1 VNFKTDREVP
11 LYAAL
16 PLHRNKDGDCPGNE
30 RSQKKSSFLH
40 RLSVS
45 KFPRIFPR
53 LYGLLFE
60 LRSFRYRIGFLWQR
74 GGTRSL
80 KMGPVFDVDRDGF
93 LVQNKRTQ
101 ARNWDIQKLL
111 SDFPFLAPE
120 DCHLFLLG
128 WDAGSGFRDRSD
140 REDSSCDTRHK
151 SQASY
156 PFRCPSTQP

>member
-1 VNFKTDREVP
+1 MKNIRTDKLIVNFKTDRKAP
-11 LYAAL
+11 LCETL
-16 PLHRNKDGDCPGNE
+16 SSHRNRESDCPRNE
-30 RSQKKSSFLH
+30 RHQKKSSFLH
-40 RLSVS
+40 RLSES
-45 KFPRIFPR
+45 KFPTIFPR

-60 LRSFRYRIGFLWQR
+60 LRSFRYRIVFLWRR

-80 KMGPVFDVDRDGF
+80 QIGPVFDADRNGF

-128 WDAGSGFRDRSD
+128 WDAGSGFRAHAG
-140 REDSSCDTRHK
+140 REDSSCDTRQN
-151 SQASY
+151 S
-156 PFRCPSTQP
+156 